1 MAEMTQPIPPAGPN
15 LRPLFAP
22 LAIGAAII
30 ALWQALIT
38 LFAVPPFLVPT
49 PLSVVAA
56 FGTEAGAILSALF
69 HTLRSTL
76 AGLAMALVLSLLMA
90 GLFTWSPAT
99 SRALLPLIVILR
111 TAPVLAIAPILILV
125 FGRGLATS
133 IAVVILVSFFPMMV
147 NAAKGFRST
156 KANALELMCVAGATW
171 GQTFWM
177 VRFPYALPFIFTGIR
192 MASAGAVLS
201 AMLAEWLS
209 GAPGLGT
216 LILQASSFR
225 ELPLMWAGVV
235 TAMAA
240 ASGLY
245 ALTTVAERRLAR

>member
-1 MAEMTQPIPPAGPN
+1 MDV
-15 LRPLFAP
+15 LRFRRL
-22 LAIGAAII
+22 
-30 ALWQALIT
+30 
-38 LFAVPPFLVPT
+38 
-49 PLSVVAA
+49 
-56 FGTEAGAILSALF
+56 
-69 HTLRSTL
+69 TL
-76 AGLAMALVLSLLMA
+76 ALALSLLMA
-90 GLFTWSPAT
+90 GLFAWSPAT

-111 TAPVLAIAPILILV
+111 TAPVLAIAPILILI

-133 IAVVILVSFFPMMV
+133 IAVVVLVSFFPMMV

-156 KANALELMCVAGATW
+156 KTNALELMRVAGATW

-177 VRFPYALPFIFTGIR
+177 VRFPYALPFVFTGIR

-245 ALTTVAERRLAR
+245 ALTTRAERRLSR

>member
-1 MAEMTQPIPPAGPN
+1 MADT
-15 LRPLFAP
+15 LRPALTALV
-22 LAIGAAII
+22 LAAVIL
-30 ALWQALIT
+30 ALWQALIAA
-38 LFAVPPFLVPT
+38 FAVPPFLVPS
-49 PLSVVAA
+49 PGSVIAA
-56 FGTEAGAILSALF
+56 FATDTGKILSALAY
-69 HTLRSTL
+69 TLRSTL
-76 AGLAMALVLSLLMA
+76 IGMALALALSLILA

-111 TAPVLAIAPILILV
+111 TAPVLAIAPILILI

-133 IAVVILVSFFPMMV
+133 IAVVVLVSFFPMMV

-156 KANALELMCVAGATW
+156 RTNALELMRVAGATW
-171 GQTFWM
+171 GQTFRL

-225 ELPLMWAGVV
+225 DLPLMWAGVV
-235 TAMAA
+235 TAMLA

-245 ALTTVAERRLAR
+245 WATTRAEQGLSR

>member
-1 MAEMTQPIPPAGPN
+1 MAHPLPPTGPN
-15 LRPLFAP
+15 LRPLIAP

-30 ALWQALIT
+30 ALWQALI
-38 LFAVPPFLVPT
+38 LIFAVPPFLVPT
-49 PLSVVAA
+49 PLSVLAA
-56 FGTEAGAILSALF
+56 FGTETTAILSALF
-69 HTLRSTL
+69 YTLRSTL
-76 AGLAMALVLSLLMA
+76 AGLALALALSLLMA

-133 IAVVILVSFFPMMV
+133 IAVVVLVSFFPMMV

-156 KANALELMCVAGATW
+156 KTNALELMRVAGATW
-171 GQTFWM
+171 TQTFWM
-177 VRFPYALPFIFTGIR
+177 VRFPYALPFVFTGIR

-245 ALTTVAERRLAR
+245 ALTTIAERRIAR

>member
-1 MAEMTQPIPPAGPN
+1 MAQPAPPALPN
-15 LRPLFAP
+15 LRPLLAP
-22 LAIGAAII
+22 LGIGASVLL
-30 ALWQALIT
+30 LWQALIT

-49 PLSVVAA
+49 PLSVIAT
-56 FGTEAGAILSALF
+56 FGTETGAILAALAY
-69 HTLRSTL
+69 TLGSTF
-76 AGLAMALVLSLLMA
+76 AGLSLALALSLVMA

-111 TAPVLAIAPILILV
+111 TAPVLAIAPILILI

-133 IAVVILVSFFPMMV
+133 IAVVVLVSFFPMMV

-156 KANALELMCVAGATW
+156 KPNALELMRVAGATW
-171 GQTFWM
+171 TQTFWK

-225 ELPLMWAGVV
+225 DLPLMWAGVV

-240 ASGLY
+240 ASALY
-245 ALTTVAERRLAR
+245 ALTTRAERRLAR